1 MNYIVTEERM
11 KELCRAEIQL
21 KIKTANPEDQHYE
34 ANTQYWQKQLD
45 EDTCIYRH
53 QEGQAEK
60 HQPGLLMELIGED
73 LNKRLHD
80 MESRLEAREDW
91 DVLFKVLEMDGQ
103 DCYSLFGMGNDSLGD
118 VEYLYSMLVNCLLDD
133 SYMGVKLDSSN
144 FMRATWVGDDHE
156 NCIYEKELLELIEL
170 AEAGRKFYEANQD
183 LIENKTRFAKDD
195 PGWKA
200 SMEYTRLNTVFQD
213 KMEEYG
219 CPEVKA
225 HRQAERD
232 ERELRRAEM
241 MERIEGRRNARTTGT
256 TGDSTAE

>member
-1 MNYIVTEERM
+1 MNWIVTEERM

-21 KIKTANPEDQHYE
+21 KIAQAKPEDPHYE

-45 EDTCIYRH
+45 EGTCIYPY
-53 QEGQAEK
+53 QEGQTAQHE
-60 HQPGLLMELIGED
+60 PGLLMELIGED
-73 LNKRLHD
+73 LNKRLYE
-80 MESRLEAREDW
+80 MESSLEAREDW
-91 DVLFKVLEMDGQ
+91 DVLFKVLEMDVQ
-103 DCYSLFGMGNDSLGD
+103 DCYSLFGMGNSSLD
-118 VEYLYSMLVNCLLDD
+118 NVENLHSMLVNCLLDD
-133 SYMGVKLDSSN
+133 SYLGVKLDSHK

-183 LIENKTRFAKDD
+183 LIENKTRFEKDNL
-195 PGWKA
+195 GWKA
-200 SMEYTRLNTVFQD
+200 SMEYHRLNTVFQD

-232 ERELRRAEM
+232 KHDQWVADLHERVEE
-241 MERIEGRRNARTTGT
+241 RRNARTDDT